1 METGLIFPDFLVCYI
16 KKQEVTVM
24 RKNIC
29 NVLKKMGNKNWT
41 MVALNALAILT
52 VFQNVNSGCMW
63 LDHQPEVPEEAMA
76 FKRF

>member
-1 METGLIFPDFLVCYI
+1 MTKNGRPVDFLECYI

-29 NVLKKMGNKNWT
+29 KVLKKMGNKNWT